1 MSELIRGRELAE
13 KVLEYVTAHPELHD
27 QKTWHSTPATSLN
40 RCGTTACL
48 AGWAVFLNA
57 KNPGRSASGILREV
71 RTELFDGEAVSSA
84 SWHYPEV
91 ALKLLFPDFKV
102 SQYGNFWEIT
112 ETYVDTDDPV
122 VLTAYAFAE
131 TSSEQK
137 AIEMFAAALGL
148 EIPERG

>member
-27 QKTWHSTPATSLN
+27 QRNWISNSAVSPN

-48 AGWAVFLNA
+48 AGWAVVLNA
-57 KNPGRSASGILREV
+57 KNTERPASGILREV
-71 RTELFDGEAVSSA
+71 RTELFGGEVVSSA